1 MTGITVYHG
10 IALES
15 GNQSISPGSYKC
27 HTEGEEPHRPLP
39 YPPLPVVFNMYHENR
54 TGMQPRV
61 ITYTKNVFLP
71 LTSVCRNRCGYC
83 SFRTPV
89 QEGCVMLPEEVE
101 AVLARGRETG
111 CTEALFT
118 FGEHPEEEEG
128 FGPYLEKTGYETLLD
143 YCEAMCRLALRY
155 GILPHTNAG
164 ILTYD
169 EMKRLRPVN
178 ASMGLM
184 LETTARI
191 PAHNGS
197 KGKEPEVRLAMMED
211 AGRLKIPF
219 TTGLL
224 LGIGETVAD
233 REDSLRA
240 IRDIHTKY
248 GHIQEI
254 ILQNFCPKD
263 NTPMAAF
270 RVPETQEICETI
282 TMAREIL
289 PPEISIQIAPNL
301 IDASRLIG
309 CGVSDLGGISPVT
322 IDYVN
327 PEHPWPALGD
337 LENIVGEATLQER
350 LCIYPRFIRTGWYDP
365 GLQPLINRL
374 SQRIRRGSVQP

>member
-1 MTGITVYHG
+1 
-10 IALES
+10 
-15 GNQSISPGSYKC
+15 
-27 HTEGEEPHRPLP
+27 
-39 YPPLPVVFNMYHENR
+39 
-54 TGMQPRV
+54 MQPRV

-89 QEGCVMLPEEVE
+89 QDGCVMLPDQAE
-101 AVLARGRETG
+101 AVLARGQAAG

-118 FGEHPEEEEG
+118 FGEHPEEEAG
-128 FGPYLEKTGYETLLD
+128 FDAFLEKTGYDTILD
-143 YCEAMCRLALRY
+143 YCEAMCRLAIRY

-164 ILTYD
+164 ILTYG

-191 PAHNGS
+191 PAHHGS
-197 KGKEPEVRLAMMED
+197 KGKDPEVRLEMMED

-224 LGIGETVAD
+224 LGIGETAAD
-233 REDSLRA
+233 REDSLLA
-240 IRDIHTKY
+240 IRDVHLKY
-248 GHIQEI
+248 GHIQEV

-270 RVPETQEICETI
+270 RVPETQEICNTI
-282 TMAREIL
+282 ALARRIL
-289 PPEISIQIAPNL
+289 PEEISVQIAPNL

-327 PEHPWPALGD
+327 PEHPWPAFAD
-337 LENIVGEATLQER
+337 LKKIVGNATLQER
-350 LCIYPRFIRTGWYDP
+350 LCIYPRYIEKGWYP
-365 GLQPLINRL
+365 PRIEAL
-374 SQRIRRGSVQP
+374 IRRLEQQIRERSL

>member
-1 MTGITVYHG
+1 
-10 IALES
+10 
-15 GNQSISPGSYKC
+15 
-27 HTEGEEPHRPLP
+27 
-39 YPPLPVVFNMYHENR
+39 
-54 TGMQPRV
+54 MQPRV
-61 ITYTKNVFLP
+61 ITYSKNVFLP

-89 QEGCVMLPEEVE
+89 QDGCLMMPCEVE
-101 AVLARGRETG
+101 AILVRGREAG

-118 FGEHPEEEEG
+118 FGERPEEEPG
-128 FGPYLEKTGYETLLD
+128 FSKYLEKTGYDTILD
-143 YCEAMCRLALRY
+143 YCEAMCKKSIGY

-169 EMKRLRPVN
+169 EMKRLRKVN

-224 LGIGETVAD
+224 LGIGETVDD
-233 REDSLRA
+233 REESLVA
-240 IRDIHTKY
+240 IRDIHKKY
-248 GHIQEI
+248 GHIKEI

-270 RVPETQEICETI
+270 RVPGTEEICDTI
-282 TMAREIL
+282 RMARRIL
-289 PPEISIQIAPNL
+289 QPEIAIQIAPNL
-301 IDASRLIG
+301 IDASKLIT
-309 CGVSDLGGISPVT
+309 CGVDDLGGVSAVT

-327 PEHPWPALGD
+327 PEHPWPAIDELKT
-337 LENIVGEATLQER
+337 IVGEAELKER
-350 LCIYPRFIRTGWYDP
+350 LCIYPRFIRPGWYDP

-374 SQRIRRGSVQP
+374 DQHIRTGSTQP